1 MSRADA
7 KEVAACRQGVFCEH
21 GACKDGAS
29 GGDAGGLGRVLG
41 CVGDETYEDEGRHNG
56 AGECRRNL
64 RVRQGWG
71 RWEGRRTGG
80 RRAGCKQAK
89 AASGAQDDVLQAY

>member
-1 MSRADA
+1 MELART
-7 KEVAACRQGVFCEH
+7 KQVVETLR
-21 GACKDGAS
+21 
-29 GGDAGGLGRVLG
+29 GLGRVLG

-89 AASGAQDDVLQAY
+89 AASGAEDDVLQKRSNVGVGYTGVDKVKR